1 MIICTRK
8 CFEHFVA
15 IDSIK
20 ALFFIIIDALHLHIL
35 SGTSLAV
42 AVAFATT
49 TTPSSKKVLNV
60 IFRQNISLF
69 LQIQNHENIAAFF
82 FIYISPDLFLVSINP
97 FPFFVC

>member
-20 ALFFIIIDALHLHIL
+20 ALFFIIFDALHLHIL

-49 TTPSSKKVLNV
+49 TTPSSKKSPQRY
-60 IFRQNISLF
+60 FSSKYF
-69 LQIQNHENIAAFF
+69 SFF
-82 FIYISPDLFLVSINP
+82 ASTKS
-97 FPFFVC
+97 